1 MLSFYS
7 GPLSASIRNRR
18 LAARIARRSLAALVA
33 STLLACA
40 FADRLPGL
48 LSTLEPSSTV
58 AASAVP
64 ATVFATPPAVA
75 SATGPAPEELH
86 QLQQEVVY
94 LRGLQPTGP
103 LAEAILPSNE
113 IRQRLL
119 EEFLGDY
126 TREQAADEGRLYSL
140 LGLFEGDID
149 LWTLYRDL
157 YSEQIAGY
165 YDPQVETMYIVAGQG
180 WTGVERLIYVH
191 EFTHTLQDHLFD
203 LEAGLMYSEE
213 ACRESGERCRALSA
227 LIEGDATLVEEQWLR
242 TFAGP
247 EDIEELLAFSSTIGS
262 PVLDSAPAFLQ
273 KDLLFPYEHGLEYIR
288 TLYLRDGW
296 ASVDRVYLDPPE
308 TTEEILHPGIAPGPT
323 VAVTLGDLA
332 AAQGEGWR
340 ELGAGV
346 LGEWHTRLM
355 LEAQLAGDEAETAAA
370 GWGGDAYVALRN
382 DATGNESLALLTVWD
397 RPRDAYEFATAMVR
411 LAQARFGPTTG
422 VPAGSTW
429 TWRDGGI
436 RLERAYTQ
444 TLWILAPSAAEA
456 EALRQTVEFPFA
468 P

>member
-1 MLSFYS
+1 MLV
-7 GPLSASIRNRR
+7 
-18 LAARIARRSLAALVA
+18 ARIARRSLAALVA

-48 LSTLEPSSTV
+48 LSNLEPSPTV
-58 AASAVP
+58 AASVVP

-75 SATGPAPEELH
+75 SATGPAPEDLH

-94 LRGLQPTGP
+94 LRGLQPNGP
-103 LAEAILPSNE
+103 LAEAILPSNA

-119 EEFLGDY
+119 YDFLGDY

-140 LGLFEGDID
+140 LGLLESDID

-157 YSEQIAGY
+157 YSEQFAGY

-180 WTGVERLIYVH
+180 WTGVERLTYVH
-191 EFTHTLQDHLFD
+191 EFTHMLQDQIYDF
-203 LEAGLMYSEE
+203 EAGLMYSEE
-213 ACRESGERCRALSA
+213 ACREKRERCRALSA

-242 TFAGP
+242 TFARP
-247 EDIEELLAFSSTIGS
+247 EDLEGLLAFSSTIGS

-273 KDLLFPYEHGLEYIR
+273 KDFLFPYEQGLEYIR

-308 TTEEILHPGIAPGPT
+308 STEEILHPGISPGPAAT
-323 VAVTLGDLA
+323 VDLGDLTA
-332 AAQGEGWR
+332 ALGEGWR

-346 LGEWHTRLM
+346 LGEWYTRLM
-355 LEAQLAGDEAETAAA
+355 LEARLAGDEAGTAAA

-382 DATGNESLALLTVWD
+382 DATGNEALALLTVWD
-397 RPRDAYEFATAMVR
+397 RPRDAYEFAAAMVR
-411 LAQARFGPTTG
+411 LAEVRFGPTTG
-422 VPAGSTW
+422 ASSGSTW
-429 TWRDGGI
+429 TWREGAV

-444 TLWILAPSAAEA
+444 TLWILAPSAAAA
-456 EALRQTVEFPFA
+456 EALRQAVEFPFS